1 MHIGNKML
9 SESKFYTG
17 YSRWIDSDNRYE
29 TWEESVSRVMN
40 MHRQKYADKMT
51 PELEE
56 LMSFAENAYKEK
68 RVLGAQRALQFGGEQ
83 IFKHES
89 RMYNCSVSYVDRPAF
104 FNEAMYLMLSGVGV
118 GFSVQRHHI
127 AKLPKL
133 ARRSP
138 KKVKI
143 FTVPD
148 SIEGWSDAFGVLLS
162 SYFTERG
169 THPEYKGCQ
178 VHFDFSKIRP
188 AGAMISGGFKAPG
201 PDGLRASLIK
211 CEDLIENLL
220 KDDPIV
226 EMNSITAYDFIMH
239 MSDAVLSG
247 GVRRSATICVFDK
260 DDEDM
265 LTAKTGDWFVNNPQ
279 RGRSNNSAILIRDEL
294 TREEWANIMKSVK
307 DFGEPG
313 FIFSDSKEFLFNP
326 CVEIGM
332 LPITE
337 SGESGFQFCNLTEI
351 NGGKC
356 ESWEDFEIACKAA
369 SILGTLQAGYTNF
382 KYLSDATKQITDR
395 EALIGVSIT
404 GWMNNPEILFDK
416 ENMIKGANLVKQVN
430 AQVSKIIGI
439 NQAARTTAV
448 KPSGNACTKIETEIK
463 TELGIMSMESVFK
476 HITDGVLDIHSLP
489 EKTYITPE
497 VPLRVY
503 DENNS
508 LKDISAFYIN
518 GITET
523 YDITFEDGKTYS
535 FTGNHKLK
543 TTTGW
548 KYVADL
554 TEDDVIE
561 SF

>member
-1 MHIGNKML
+1 
-9 SESKFYTG
+9 
-17 YSRWIDSDNRYE
+17 
-29 TWEESVSRVMN
+29 
-40 MHRQKYADKMT
+40 
-51 PELEE
+51 
-56 LMSFAENAYKEK
+56 
-68 RVLGAQRALQFGGEQ
+68 
-83 IFKHES
+83 
-89 RMYNCSVSYVDRPAF
+89 
-104 FNEAMYLMLSGVGV
+104 
-118 GFSVQRHHI
+118 
-127 AKLPKL
+127 
-133 ARRSP
+133 
-138 KKVKI
+138 
-143 FTVPD
+143 
-148 SIEGWSDAFGVLLS
+148 
-162 SYFTERG
+162 
-169 THPEYKGCQ
+169 
-178 VHFDFSKIRP
+178 
-188 AGAMISGGFKAPG
+188 
-201 PDGLRASLIK
+201 
-211 CEDLIENLL
+211 
-220 KDDPIV
+220 
-226 EMNSITAYDFIMH
+226 
-239 MSDAVLSG
+239 
-247 GVRRSATICVFDK
+247 
-260 DDEDM
+260 
-265 LTAKTGDWFVNNPQ
+265 
-279 RGRSNNSAILIRDEL
+279 
-294 TREEWANIMKSVK
+294 MKSVK

-326 CVEIGM
+326 CVTGDTLLTCKDHGLMREGELESNGVEYQMPIEQYVKLFETTDLPPMVLSYNIKTGEKEWAPVTAAALTRKNADVIQLDLENGKTIKLTPDHKVYTENRGWIEAKDLTDTDILVSNDGDTVQKTQNVKKAVITNEDVYDITVPGNHNFFGNGIVVHNCVEIGM

>member
-17 YSRWIDSDNRYE
+17 YSRWIDSENRYE

-201 PDGLRASLIK
+201 PDGLRNALIK

-220 KDDPIV
+220 KDEPVV

-260 DDEDM
+260 DDKDM

-439 NQAARTTAV
+439 NQAARATAV